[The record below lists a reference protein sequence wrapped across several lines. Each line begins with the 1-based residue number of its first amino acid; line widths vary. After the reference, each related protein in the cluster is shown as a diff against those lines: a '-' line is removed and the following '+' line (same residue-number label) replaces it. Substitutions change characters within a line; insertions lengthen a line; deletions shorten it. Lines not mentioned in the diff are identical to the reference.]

1 MIEALL
7 KITENQEVKGLSKT
21 NENFLLKLFDES
33 EDKNQFLNLLK
44 SLNITKE
51 DLKEILKKLP
61 QKDKEKFERIISLFE
76 NQKPEIKT
84 TAEPKK
90 EKKVTSIN
98 DLLENTQ
105 IQPQTQK
112 IEIFEFEVKT
122 KEKSYKKIEII
133 KKQLKSVFEKEN
145 IKLSKTEIKEFKK
158 IKSLKELITFANK
171 KGLNIEKVKI
181 SKDIQKYTIS
191 KNAPQKN
198 PEPVVV
204 SNLPKPKIN
213 LPQKTK
219 PLSPTQTINTKT
231 KKSPLSEI
239 VSKHIKT
246 RQIQSQSQPQNKHIK
261 LSKEP
266 KISQKISL
274 ETLLNDKPQETKEKK
289 HDSIN
294 QTIIQTTQTQ
304 IKHDIIKAKQSIRK
318 FSNDLHEAIKDYKP
332 PLSKISIEMNPKDLG
347 KVEVTLIHRGENL
360 QIKINSNTTQT
371 LNFIQT
377 HQNELKQNL
386 INMGYSEVN
395 MSFNTNQQNQQHQRQ
410 NQQKY
415 KQTQDN
421 LEEIVIEVPY
431 TYA

>member
-61 QKDKEKFERIISLFE
+61 QKDKEKFEKIISLFE

-90 EKKVTSIN
+90 EKKVTSIS

-112 IEIFEFEVKT
+112 IEISEFEVKT
-122 KEKSYKKIEII
+122 KEKNYKKVEII

-145 IKLSKTEIKEFKK
+145 IKLSKTDIKEFKK
-158 IKSLKELITFANK
+158 VKSLKELITFANK

-181 SKDIQKYTIS
+181 SKDIQKYTIL

-213 LPQKTK
+213 LSQKTK

-246 RQIQSQSQPQNKHIK
+246 QQIQPQNEHIK
-261 LSKEP
+261 ISKEP

-294 QTIIQTTQTQ
+294 QTIAQSVQTQ
-304 IKHDIIKAKQSIRK
+304 IKHDIIKAKQSIQK

-395 MSFNTNQQNQQHQRQ
+395 MSFNTNQQNQQQHQRQ